1 MSRIEAIKSAVMPR
15 LRLARMNLKAGIRE
29 AREINREN
37 NVFKN
42 IKDLITD
49 IKEEG
54 KNGEV
59 FTAGVVDDKAKQ
71 MIETSRSGLERYA
84 KINNINICFSN
95 PQHGEAGFS
104 SFEKP
109 LDIIVDSKGGV
120 FGNNYIERRIIDGD
134 TDKVTQ
140 FVTEKKYNSKDGSTQ
155 YVKSTQDETF
165 LRRAYRTIDEMLG
178 RIDTEK
184 GEDRA
189 ASFWG

>member
-140 FVTEKKYNSKDGSTQ
+140 FVTENKFNGKDGIVP
-155 YVKSTQDETF
+155 VKSTRDETF
-165 LRRAYRTIDEMLG
+165 LKRAYRTIDEMVS
-178 RIDTEK
+178 RIDADK
-184 GEDRA
+184 SEDRA